1 MKAAYSELKTTW
13 KDVGYNENEF
23 PKVTRNKKSVY
34 AEVICEVRRKII
46 LKKSNWETD
55 TKQCIQQAIEERD
68 TVSTDMISQR
78 MERIGLSN
86 FFHLGTNNTSILHNF
101 STKFSMNPTTES
113 TVNNNEQAS
122 AQPNPLLILR
132 FVQVFKGI

>member
-1 MKAAYSELKTTW
+1 MQ
-13 KDVGYNENEF
+13 VNENEF

-46 LKKSNWETD
+46 LKNSNWETD
-55 TKQCIQQAIEERD
+55 TKQRIQQAIEERD

-122 AQPNPLLILR
+122 AQPNPLLR